1 LQIGVAMA
9 RGGQAGSQPVEH
21 HPAGLIRRYVR
32 QP

>member
-1 LQIGVAMA
+1 VA
-9 RGGQAGSQPVEH
+9 RGAQAGSQPVEH